1 MGHTSLRSRALRKLC
16 QLQSKK
22 RTAVEGH
29 FPPSLSCVML
39 LFQLKCHTCA
49 FPMNSEGFW
58 MEAPVTHT
66 KIRDI
71 YFMAVITVLQK
82 KECDLG
88 GDGSWAGPV
97 WICLWL
103 SAVIPFQRQC
113 VECKLLKSYRQ
124 TGCGC
129 LESTTR

>member
-1 MGHTSLRSRALRKLC
+1 MGHTSLRSGALRKLC

-22 RTAVEGH
+22 GTAVEGH
-29 FPPSLSCVML
+29 FPSSLSCVML

-49 FPMNSEGFW
+49 FPVNSLGFW

-71 YFMAVITVLQK
+71 YFMAVITALK

-88 GDGSWAGPV
+88 DYGSWPSPV

-103 SAVIPFQRQC
+103 SAVIAFQRQC
-113 VECKLLKSYRQ
+113 VECKLQMSYRQ
-124 TGCGC
+124 TGCRC
-129 LESTTR
+129 PESITR